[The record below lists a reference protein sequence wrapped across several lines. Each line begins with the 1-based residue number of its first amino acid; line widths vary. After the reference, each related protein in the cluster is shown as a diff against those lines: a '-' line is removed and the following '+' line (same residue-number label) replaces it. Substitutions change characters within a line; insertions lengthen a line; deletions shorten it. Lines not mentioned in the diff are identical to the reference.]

1 MATIPA
7 LEDDFVAAPPRK
19 KTGLFRR
26 AMRATLSAAA
36 YVAASLLLLATAP
49 FLLVMSDRADVVRW
63 SNDLLDL
70 VSRW

>member
-7 LEDDFVAAPPRK
+7 LEDDFVAVPPRK
-19 KTGLFRR
+19 KPGLLRR
-26 AMRATLSAAA
+26 AVRAALSAVA

-49 FLLVMSDRADVVRW
+49 VLLVMSDRADVVRW